1 MTDRERLK
9 KYASE
14 YYEGIEES
22 VLETLARYGDAV
34 LEKNE
39 VMNLTA
45 ITEPEA
51 FVDKHL
57 LDSMR
62 CAALAEV
69 AGEVCDVG
77 CGAGF
82 PGAVIAALKPDA
94 RVTMVDATAKKLS
107 FVKAA
112 CAELGIKAATLHAR
126 AEELA
131 RAQKRESFEC
141 VAARAV
147 AALPTLCELCLPLVR
162 VGGHFVAMKGPDA
175 AAELAAAEG
184 AIRRLGGELERS
196 EEYTLPDGA
205 RRSLLIIKKIFPTP
219 PKFPRPGGKIAKSP
233 LK

>member
-9 KYASE
+9 KYAPE
-14 YYEGIEES
+14 YYAGVDENT
-22 VLETLARYGDAV
+22 LETLARYGDAV

-77 CGAGF
+77 SGAGF
-82 PGAVIAALKPDA
+82 PSAVTAALKPD
-94 RVTMVDATAKKLS
+94 VNMTMVDATAKKLS
-107 FVKAA
+107 FVKQT
-112 CAELGIKAATLHAR
+112 CAELGIKATTLHAR
-126 AEELA
+126 AEELG
-131 RAQKRESFEC
+131 RAQKRESFDC
-141 VAARAV
+141 VTARAV
-147 AALPTLCELCLPLVR
+147 AALPTLCELCLPLVK

-175 AAELAAAEG
+175 AEELAAAEG
-184 AIRRLGGELERS
+184 AIRRLGGELARS
-196 EEYTLPDGA
+196 EEYTLPDGS
-205 RRSLLIIKKIFPTP
+205 RRALVVIKKIFPPP